1 MTPVHRELASD
12 LLAFDLSEEIRIVR
26 EELRGAHE
34 RIART
39 LVKEGPLR
47 LTLVGVNPGGAL
59 RPHEAAGP
67 IAVQVLEGEIEF
79 EAAGV
84 SRTLAPGSIVVLDG
98 GVRHAVRSTRGG
110 IFLLTL
116 TAPGVPREAVRPG

>member
-1 MTPVHRELASD
+1 MTPVHRPMANDFLS
-12 LLAFDLSEEIRIVR
+12 FDLSEEIRLVR
-26 EELRGAHE
+26 EALRGVHE

-59 RPHEAAGP
+59 RPHMAAGP
-67 IAVQVLEGEIEF
+67 IAVHVLEGEIVF
-79 EAAGV
+79 DAAGA
-84 SRTLAPGSIVVLDG
+84 SRTLRAGALVVLDG
-98 GVRHAVRSTRGG
+98 GVRHAVHSPRGG

-116 TAPGVPREAVRPG
+116 AAPVDPAPHRAQ

>member
-1 MTPVHRELASD
+1 MTPVQRQLASD
-12 LLAFDLSEEIRIVR
+12 VLAFDLREEMRVVR

-59 RPHEAAGP
+59 KPHDAPGPIAIHVLEGDIELEAAGTT
-67 IAVQVLEGEIEF
+67 
-79 EAAGV
+79 
-84 SRTLAPGSIVVLDG
+84 RTLAPGSVAVVNA
-98 GVRHAVRSTRGG
+98 GVRHAVRSSRGG
-110 IFLLTL
+110 MFLLTIAS
-116 TAPGVPREAVRPG
+116 TAAPREARAP

>member
-1 MTPVHRELASD
+1 MTPVHRELSSD
-12 LLAFDLSEEIRIVR
+12 VLAFELNDEMRIVR
-26 EELRGAHE
+26 EELVGAHE

-67 IAVQVLEGEIEF
+67 IAVQVLEGEIEL
-79 EAAGV
+79 EAAGAT
-84 SRTLAPGSIVVLDG
+84 RTLAPGSLVVLDG
-98 GVRHAVRSTRGG
+98 GVRHAVRSPRGG

-116 TAPGVPREAVRPG
+116 AAPAAPRAPRAS